1 MNPYLIMKI
10 FFIIICVVSSA
21 SLHANDKKNSLVGF
35 QGIPWLSNIRTVNER
50 IAGSYIRD
58 SCQVKDRKSENKLR
72 QIYKREN
79 SSCKSVIVDE
89 YKVANINLSLTATFN
104 YQNQLKNIA
113 LYFKPSLSFTEDES
127 IDECNVVY
135 QKILHLLEIRYDE
148 SIGVNNGSPYWLFE
162 KFDMRA
168 WVLNPTEIWIRK
180 SYSKKSPD
188 SFIHCN
194 VEVNYGPRISE
205 DAGKL

>member
-1 MNPYLIMKI
+1 MKI
-10 FFIIICVVSSA
+10 SFIIICVVPPALS
-21 SLHANDKKNSLVGF
+21 HANDKKNSLVGF

-50 IAGSYIRD
+50 ITGSYIRD
-58 SCQVKDRKSENKLR
+58 SCQGKDRKSENKLR

-89 YKVANINLSLTATFN
+89 YRVANINLSLTATFN

-127 IDECNVVY
+127 IEECNVAY
-135 QKILHLLEIRYDE
+135 QKILDLLEIRYDE

-168 WVLNPTEIWIRK
+168 WILNPTEIWIRK
-180 SYSKKSPD
+180 SYSKKSTD
-188 SFIHCN
+188 SFINCN

-205 DAGKL
+205 DASKL